1 MIIADDWA
9 FIHIP
14 RSGGMTFKHSFLSS
28 GKPKSQVEPLA
39 VLTEMGVYHSHHAVF
54 SLWEHFVDGQEVFGI
69 VRNPYNRIVSLWR
82 HYNDMCLLHGFDIN
96 LPDEMNKS
104 INTAIDFKTYL
115 KGQLSGWSVATTQK
129 EFLKS
134 SNKKVRVFKFETE
147 LNKVYQEYGLTMFP
161 AINASR
167 CKDEPLLEKQNLEL
181 VNRIF
186 EDDFKEFGYKMR
198 TS

>member
-1 MIIADDWA
+1 MIIADDWV

-14 RSGGMTFKHSFLSS
+14 RTGGRNFKAAYLKASGAGHQ
-28 GKPKSQVEPLA
+28 PEQVIQSIGNLHA
-39 VLTEMGVYHSHHAVF
+39 DHAVF
-54 SLWEHFVDGQEVFGI
+54 SLWEGFVGDQEVFSI
-69 VRNPYNRIVSLWR
+69 VRNPYDRVTSHFR
-82 HYNDMCLLHGFDIN
+82 RYKDMCFSNDPELG
-96 LPDEMNKS
+96 LPDEMNMA
-104 INTAIDFKTYL
+104 INTAIDFPAYL
-115 KGQLSGWSVATTQK
+115 SAQLSGWSTSTTQK

-167 CKDEPLLEKQNLEL
+167 CKDEPLLEKQNLDL

-186 EDDFKEFGYKMR
+186 EDDFKEFGYEMR